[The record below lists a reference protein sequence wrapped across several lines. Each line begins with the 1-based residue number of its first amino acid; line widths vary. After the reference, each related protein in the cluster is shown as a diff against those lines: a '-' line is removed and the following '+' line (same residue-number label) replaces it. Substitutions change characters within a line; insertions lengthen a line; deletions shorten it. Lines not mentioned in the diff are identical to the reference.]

1 MRNFK
6 AQQSRLTKEHQVLGL
21 MLLLGLFIG
30 LTFIYVVPPWQHYD
44 EPTQFEYAWLIGNR
58 PGLPASGDFD
68 QSMRREVA
76 ASMIEH
82 DFFRDLGFKPNLL
95 SISKPIWIGIT
106 QVGSKPLYY
115 WLASLPLR
123 IIQAADT
130 TFQLYVLRFI
140 SLLLYLTTIVAAY
153 GIAVELTP
161 KKHPLRWL
169 LPLSILM
176 LPSLVDILTAVNDD
190 VGATAFFSLFLWAG
204 IRMINRGFNWL
215 RLAILL
221 LLGVVC
227 FYTKTTVM
235 VAVFFVLIPVIFSI
249 IRGTKRRFVWITI
262 GVAVILLVLSFIT
275 WGDAAYWYKTVPP
288 GLSTR
293 TVNMRA
299 PLGDNV
305 FRLSLSPE
313 VSKPEIVQVIHLEE
327 ARKNDIA
334 SYTLGAWM
342 WADQS
347 IKVRTPLLQ
356 VDDDNYFRE
365 VEVGVEPK
373 FFSLT
378 EEINPAN
385 STLRVSVSPVKKR
398 VEIPATVYYD
408 GIVLVEGEWPENI
421 TPTFSDVSGERGE
434 WGGDTFTNL
443 LRNPSAESAWPRIR
457 SSVES
462 VITERFPGNPSLVL
476 GLLLDPAQVKY
487 YYVSTFKLLS
497 QSFWARFGWAH
508 VVLQGYHPYT
518 MLGLITL
525 AGCIGALFAAWRNK
539 KNIRWDVVF
548 FLGVSL
554 IVVWGSTFL
563 RGLTSTLDGPVFIP
577 VARYAYPVIIPTM
590 LIFNIGWLEII
601 GWFERYLKVPT
612 KVLFGLLIGFFVLLD
627 VLSIYSIYQFY
638 NG

>member
-6 AQQSRLTKEHQVLGL
+6 AQWLKLTKEHQVLGL
-21 MLLLGLFIG
+21 MLLLGLLIG

-106 QVGSKPLYY
+106 QAGSKPLYY
-115 WLASLPLR
+115 WLASLPIR

-130 TFQLYVLRFI
+130 TFQLYVLRFT
-140 SLLLYLTTIVAAY
+140 SLLLYLATIIAAY

-161 KKHPLRWL
+161 QKHPLRWL
-169 LPLSILM
+169 LPLSILI
-176 LPSLVDILTAVNDD
+176 LPSFVDIMTAVNDD
-190 VGATAFFSLFLWAG
+190 VGATAFFSFFLWAG
-204 IRMINRGFNWL
+204 IRMIYRGFNWL
-215 RLAILL
+215 RLVVLL

-227 FYTKTTVM
+227 FFTKTTVM
-235 VAVFFVLIPVIFSI
+235 VAVFLVLIPVLYSL
-249 IRGTKRRFVWITI
+249 IRGKRRRYVWFAMAGMALI
-262 GVAVILLVLSFIT
+262 ILSSLIT
-275 WGDAAYWYKTVPP
+275 WRDAAYWYKAVPQV
-288 GLSTR
+288 LSTR
-293 TVNMRA
+293 AIDTRA

-313 VSKPEIVQVIHLEE
+313 TSTPEIVQIVHLDEVS
-327 ARKNDIA
+327 KNEIA
-334 SYTLGAWM
+334 SYTLGAWI
-342 WADQS
+342 WADQPM
-347 IKVRTPLLQ
+347 KVRTPLLQ
-356 VDDDNYFRE
+356 ANDEDHFRE
-365 VEVGVEPK
+365 VEVGKEPK
-373 FFSLT
+373 FYSLT
-378 EEINPAN
+378 EEINPTN
-385 STLRVSVSPVKKR
+385 SPFKVILSPVKMQ
-398 VEIPATVYYD
+398 VGNSATVYYD
-408 GIVLVEGEWPENI
+408 GVVLLEGAWPENS
-421 TPTFSDVSGERGE
+421 TPIFSADSGEQGQ
-434 WGGDTFTNL
+434 WGGEDFTNL

-457 SSVES
+457 RWVES

-476 GLLLDPAQVKY
+476 GLLLDPGQVKY

-508 VVLQGYHPYT
+508 VILQGYHPYT

-601 GWFERYLKVPT
+601 GWFERNLKIPT